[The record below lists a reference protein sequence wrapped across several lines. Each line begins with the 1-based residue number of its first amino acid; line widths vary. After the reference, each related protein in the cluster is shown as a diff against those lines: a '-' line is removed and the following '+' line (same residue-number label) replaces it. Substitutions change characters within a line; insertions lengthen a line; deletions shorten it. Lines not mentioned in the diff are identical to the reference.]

1 MNFETLLKEHHL
13 KITAQRLGILSF
25 MHKTGHISVEDLF
38 VQLKK
43 EFSSIS
49 LATLYKNIHAM
60 LGVNLLKE
68 VKIPHD
74 KSKYE
79 ITKTPHAH
87 LLCSSCGK
95 FEDIFLDV
103 DAMMKN
109 VSQKSDYQ
117 LKESSIVYSGLC
129 PQCQNDSL
137 QSIK

>member
-1 MNFETLLKEHHL
+1 MNFEILLKEHHL

-25 MHKTGHISVEDLF
+25 MHKAGHISVEDLF

-49 LATLYKNIHAM
+49 LATLYKNVHAM
-60 LGVNLLKE
+60 LGVNLVKE

-79 ITKTPHAH
+79 ITKAPHAH
-87 LLCSSCGK
+87 LLCESCGK

-103 DAMMKN
+103 DSMIKN
-109 VSQKSDYQ
+109 ASKQSDYQ
-117 LKESSIVYSGLC
+117 LKESSIIYSGIC
-129 PQCQNDSL
+129 PNCQKNSL
-137 QSIK
+137 

>member
-1 MNFETLLKEHHL
+1 MNFEILLKEHHL

-25 MHKTGHISVEDLF
+25 MHKAGHISVEDLF

-79 ITKTPHAH
+79 ITKEPHVH
-87 LLCSSCGK
+87 VLCESCGM
-95 FEDIFLDV
+95 FEDIFLDLSS
-103 DAMMKN
+103 MMRN
-109 VSQKSDYQ
+109 VSKQSDYQ
-117 LKESSIVYSGLC
+117 LKESNIIYCGLC
-129 PQCQNDSL
+129 PSCQKNA
-137 QSIK
+137 Q